1 MTVPR
6 RQGKG
11 EGPFGEDGVFAIED
25 GSAEVAV
32 EESKERFGLDVVGD
46 RYAYGIFGQELLLCL
61 LDGIFGYGGG
71 QIEPGEQKVGG

>member
-1 MTVPR
+1 MPR
-6 RQGKG
+6 RQGQG

-32 EESKERFGLDVVGD
+32 EESKNRFGIYMVGD
-46 RYAYGIFGQELLLCL
+46 RCAYGVFGQELFLCL
-61 LDGIFGYGGG
+61 GNGIFGYGGG